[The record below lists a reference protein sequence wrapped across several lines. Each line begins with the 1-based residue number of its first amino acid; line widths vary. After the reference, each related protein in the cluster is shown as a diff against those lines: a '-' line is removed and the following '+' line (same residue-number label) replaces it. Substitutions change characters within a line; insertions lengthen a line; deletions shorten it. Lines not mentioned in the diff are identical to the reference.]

1 MSMTDPVSDL
11 LIRIKNA
18 AKAKH
23 KAVDVPASKLKNE
36 IARLLSELRF
46 IKRSSVIQING
57 KPILRVWLRYNKNDE
72 SIITGLERIS
82 KPGLRV
88 YASSDDLF
96 KLQQEVGTMI
106 ISTSNGVM
114 THQQALEANIGG
126 ELVCRVW

>member
-1 MSMTDPVSDL
+1 MSMTDPISDL

-23 KAVDVPASKLKNE
+23 KAVDMPASKLKTE
-36 IARLLSELRF
+36 VARILSELRF
-46 IKRSSVIQING
+46 IKRISLIKIDG
-57 KPILRVWLRYNKNDE
+57 KPVLRVWLRYNKNDE

-82 KPGLRV
+82 KPGLRL
-88 YASSDDLF
+88 YASADELF

-106 ISTSNGVM
+106 VSTSSGVM
-114 THQQALEANIGG
+114 THHEALKAHIGG

>member
-23 KAVDVPASKLKNE
+23 KAVDVPAARLKNE

-46 IKRSSVIQING
+46 IKRSSVIKVDG
-57 KPILRVWLRYNKNDE
+57 KPILRIWLRYNKNDE
-72 SIITGLERIS
+72 SIISGLERIS
-82 KPGLRV
+82 RPGLRR
-88 YASSDDLF
+88 YASADEMF
-96 KLQQEVGTMI
+96 RLQQEVGTMI
-106 ISTSNGVM
+106 VSTSSGIM
-114 THQQALEANIGG
+114 TDQQALKNHIGG